1 MSIMDLIVWAM
12 RYSIVAVG
20 IVFAL
25 ILITTYWPGRK
36 ARIERNGFIPL
47 EDDR

>member
-1 MSIMDLIVWAM
+1 MSVMDLIVWLM
-12 RYSIVAVG
+12 RYSIVGVG
-20 IVFAL
+20 LVFSL

-36 ARIERNGFIPL
+36 SRIERNGFIPL

>member
-1 MSIMDLIVWAM
+1 MSVMAIIVWM
-12 RYSIVAVG
+12 MQHSIVLMLL
-20 IVFAL
+20 VFVL
-25 ILITTYWPGRK
+25 ILVTTYWPGRR